1 MPFAALRRLPVI
13 LAVIAAVFILP
24 GRARADLVWTPQTGW
39 QLEGGA
45 LAASGLAGTEGRN
58 AIDLMNKARAAE
70 EKGSYGSALSAY
82 SKVVKKY
89 PDSVWAP
96 EAFYRSA
103 HVRLLRKQY
112 YKAFE
117 AYQEVITR
125 YPSTNRFD
133 EIIGEQYR
141 IATALLNGSRN
152 HFFFALLP
160 GFVNRERGVQYCEQI
175 LVNAPYNEY
184 APLAL
189 LEVVRGQQKVG
200 NIEEAIDALDRFIN
214 NYPQNIC
221 APDAYLKLAQLN
233 AALVD
238 GPEYDQAFTKESI
251 TNYQDFMILFPGDH
265 NIGVAEK
272 GLADMKETLAQSK
285 IKIADFYFYKR
296 SNFVAARVFYNEA
309 ITSYPD
315 SDVAALAKKR
325 LAEVETAAE
334 KAQKSPTHRKFLGVF

>member
-13 LAVIAAVFILP
+13 LAVIAAAIFP
-24 GRARADLVWTPQTGW
+24 AGHARADLVWTPQTGW

-45 LAASGLAGTEGRN
+45 LATGLAETEGRN

-82 SKVVKKY
+82 NKVVKKY
-89 PDSVWAP
+89 PNSIWAP

-117 AYQEVITR
+117 AYQQIIAT
-125 YPSTNRFD
+125 YPNTKRFD
-133 EIIGEQYR
+133 EIIGEEYR

-152 HFFFALLP
+152 HFFFALFP
-160 GFVNRERGVQYCEQI
+160 GFTNREKGVQYCEQI

-184 APLAL
+184 APIAL
-189 LEVVRGQQKVG
+189 LEVVRGQQKLG

-214 NYPQNIC
+214 NYPQSLS

-238 GPEYDQAFTKESI
+238 GPDYDQAFTKEAI

-272 GLADMKETLAQSK
+272 GLADMKQTLARSK
-285 IKIADFYFYKR
+285 IRIADFYFYKR

-325 LAEVETAAE
+325 LTEVEAAAK
-334 KAQKSPTHRKFLGVF
+334 KAQTSPAHRKFLGVF